1 MSGLLYQGSKSL
13 HISFPPAI
21 EVGLTP
27 QKART
32 NLSDYVRRQAI
43 DAAEISLMNRSTIAI
58 PEDSWQAF
66 EAWLERPEQPN
77 KELANL
83 AVSKPAWE

>member
-1 MSGLLYQGSKSL
+1 MPTSTVISVRVSNSERELLDEAAG
-13 HISFPPAI
+13 
-21 EVGLTP
+21 
-27 QKART
+27 KART
-32 NLSDYVRRQAI
+32 NLSDYVRRQVI

-58 PEDSWQAF
+58 SEDSWQAF